1 MDDINIT
8 KLFESRSEEALSEM
22 DKKYGAYC
30 FACAKNILGSDEDAK
45 ECLNDTYLC
54 LWNSIPPQKPE
65 NLRAFAAKICRNLAL
80 NMFRKK
86 NTEKRGGGEAESV
99 FEEISEFVSDKNNV
113 EKDFENREL
122 VEAMNLFL
130 EKLPPEKRKI
140 FVLHYWFFESL
151 GDIAKRF
158 GKTEDAIRNTLFR
171 TRKKLKKY
179 LSERGFEP

>member
-1 MDDINIT
+1 MDDINII
-8 KLFESRSEEALSEM
+8 KLFESRSEEALSET

-86 NTEKRGGGEAESV
+86 NTEKRMTQKEAALEAV
-99 FEEISEFVSDKNNV
+99 RKIGLNQICAVSD
-113 EKDFENREL
+113 EWFTGHDQWRE
-122 VEAMNLFL
+122 MF
-130 EKLPPEKRKI
+130 
-140 FVLHYWFFESL
+140 
-151 GDIAKRF
+151 
-158 GKTEDAIRNTLFR
+158 
-171 TRKKLKKY
+171 
-179 LSERGFEP
+179 SERLEILY